1 MQIVDRFS
9 SVIDHPMEIV
19 SDIAANHRDMTKF
32 GSLNDPGF
40 TSIMTTLLRWR
51 SLPNSDTEK
60 CSLQETGRSYKTSEM
75 ADFQV

>member
-1 MQIVDRFS
+1 
-9 SVIDHPMEIV
+9 MEIV

-51 SLPNSDTEK
+51 SLSNSDTEK
-60 CSLQETGRSYKTSEM
+60 CRLREIGRSYKISEV
-75 ADFQV
+75 ADFWV